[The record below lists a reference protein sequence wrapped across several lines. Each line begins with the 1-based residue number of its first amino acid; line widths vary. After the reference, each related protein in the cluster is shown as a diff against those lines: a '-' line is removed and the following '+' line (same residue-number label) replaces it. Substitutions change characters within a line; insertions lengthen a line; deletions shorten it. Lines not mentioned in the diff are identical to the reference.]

1 MHLNLKLNARF
12 QPKHRFVLED
22 ALTEVLEKQQ
32 LGEAPP
38 RIRTERLHTV
48 I

>member
-32 LGEAPP
+32 LGEITGGGTA
-38 RIRTERLHTV
+38 
-48 I
+48 